1 MKSEEIKELFK
12 QFESIVCEYNK
23 VECWSARELYPL
35 LGYSQWR
42 NFLSITEKA
51 KDACKNA
58 GENIA
63 YHFADV
69 SKMVILGSGA
79 EREVDNISDPLCL
92 LSGSTKWRFSKA
104 RNCLCSKLLCN
115 TNAPCRIS
123 RATFNRI

>member
-42 NFLSITEKA
+42 NFLSIIEKV

-69 SKMVILGSGA
+69 SKMVCNIFSGIFTCIFYFLYD
-79 EREVDNISDPLCL
+79 RQEVTPL
-92 LSGSTKWRFSKA
+92 
-104 RNCLCSKLLCN
+104 
-115 TNAPCRIS
+115 RIS
-123 RATFNRI
+123 

>member
-1 MKSEEIKELFK
+1 MNKRNKHNTEIKELFK
-12 QFESIVCEYNK
+12 PFESIVCEYNK

-42 NFLSITEKA
+42 NFLSIIEKA

-69 SKMVILGSGA
+69 SKMVVLGSGA
-79 EREVDNISDPLCL
+79 EREVDKQLN
-92 LSGSTKWRFSKA
+92 GSSKTKR
-104 RNCLCSKLLCN
+104 
-115 TNAPCRIS
+115 
-123 RATFNRI
+123 